1 MFVSIEMSLSPC
13 LNVTFLVV
21 VMDVG
26 NLQAQNGLDTAIRY
40 LAQNNLATVN
50 KQTVVDVLM
59 DYDKMAEWN
68 SAVTKTKVEEL
79 Q

>member
-1 MFVSIEMSLSPC
+1 MFVSIEMFLSPC

-21 VMDVG
+21 VMDAG

-50 KQTVVDVLM
+50 KQTVVDFLQ
-59 DYDKMAEWN
+59 DEDPSN
-68 SAVTKTKVEEL
+68 AVGKGESW
-79 Q
+79 

>member
-1 MFVSIEMSLSPC
+1 MFVSIEMFLSPC

-21 VMDVG
+21 VIDAG

-50 KQTVVDVLM
+50 KQTVVDFLQ
-59 DYDKMAEWN
+59 DEDPSN
-68 SAVTKTKVEEL
+68 AVGKGESW
-79 Q
+79 

>member
-21 VMDVG
+21 VMDAG

-50 KQTVVDVLM
+50 KQTVVDFLQ
-59 DYDKMAEWN
+59 DEDPSN
-68 SAVTKTKVEEL
+68 AVGKGESW
-79 Q
+79 

>member
-13 LNVTFLVV
+13 LNVTLLVV

-50 KQTVVDVLM
+50 KQTVVDFLQ
-59 DYDKMAEWN
+59 DEDPSN
-68 SAVTKTKVEEL
+68 AVGKGESW
-79 Q
+79 

>member
-1 MFVSIEMSLSPC
+1 MFVSIEMFLSPC

-50 KQTVVDVLM
+50 KQTVVDFLQ
-59 DYDKMAEWN
+59 DQDPSN
-68 SAVTKTKVEEL
+68 AVGKGESW
-79 Q
+79 